1 MDTQYESQ
9 YIQYLIDNVYNIDTT
24 ILDSYFLNEID
35 FEMVIERVDTTKV
48 KSYKNFVKSQK
59 INGII

>member
-9 YIQYLIDNVYNIDTT
+9 YIQYLIDNVHNIDTT

-35 FEMVIERVDTTKV
+35 FETVIERVDTTKV